1 MNMYARGQTEVKLN
15 GTTIGYASGVSI
27 DHDANRG
34 MKVVNIMIERSL
46 PAPKEE
52 KVISPKENYDQFFKK
67 FAKAFNKE

>member
-1 MNMYARGQTEVKLN
+1 
-15 GTTIGYASGVSI
+15 
-27 DHDANRG
+27 
-34 MKVVNIMIERSL
+34 MIERSL